1 MDLTLATYPIPQYR
15 KFEQSQSERATQMAG
30 QTTLTATGNP
40 LAGVSLEGARCI
52 DFDDHDVIKHQNM
65 RLLAVK
71 SKTGSFLAPRM
82 FVPCLEGLE
91 HPGCL
96 ISPNLPA

>member
-1 MDLTLATYPIPQYR
+1 MSI
-15 KFEQSQSERATQMAG
+15 
-30 QTTLTATGNP
+30 
-40 LAGVSLEGARCI
+40 EGAQCI
-52 DFDDHDVIKHQNM
+52 TIDDHDVIKHQNM
-65 RLLAVK
+65 SLLTVK
-71 SKTGSFLAPRM
+71 GKTASFLSPRM